1 MKVATLIFGMPDSG
15 QQQAADLLKK
25 TFVNN
30 AFSQIQ
36 YIFNVVPSS
45 RAERLSWPQEY
56 KNYENVLLVLFYVD
70 CSTPGS
76 VLLSLKSVNWLTS
89 QIEDG
94 KKPIVIAK
102 PRNQKESSNLQTL
115 QDQLPN
121 NLTLLIIKDNTQQ
134 EQQKLLDLV
143 NDAIVQNRKA
153 LENKQ

>member
-1 MKVATLIFGMPDSG
+1 M
-15 QQQAADLLKK
+15 
-25 TFVNN
+25 
-30 AFSQIQ
+30 
-36 YIFNVVPSS
+36 
-45 RAERLSWPQEY
+45 
-56 KNYENVLLVLFYVD
+56 
-70 CSTPGS
+70 
-76 VLLSLKSVNWLTS
+76 KSVNWLTS